1 MAPVRQNNLSNQQNT
16 TILKDHL
23 YDLHIKSH
31 PNHQIIG
38 QIGHENSIIN
48 KNINNNG
55 FAENNIPAAAT
66 SFLAT
71 YFAFISYFIGKLHQ
85 YYFTSLKKISRS
97 LEFNDKIFCNIF
109 QELRVTRQNVL
120 ET

>member
-1 MAPVRQNNLSNQQNT
+1 MAPVWQNNLSNQQNT

-85 YYFTSLKKISRS
+85 YYLPLSKNFFQSISS
-97 LEFNDKIFCNIF
+97 NWKF
-109 QELRVTRQNVL
+109 
-120 ET
+120 

>member
-23 YDLHIKSH
+23 YDLHIKSD

-38 QIGHENSIIN
+38 HIGHENSIIN

-85 YYFTSLKKISRS
+85 YYCNSLKKSISS
-97 LEFNDKIFCNIF
+97 KWKL
-109 QELRVTRQNVL
+109 
-120 ET
+120 